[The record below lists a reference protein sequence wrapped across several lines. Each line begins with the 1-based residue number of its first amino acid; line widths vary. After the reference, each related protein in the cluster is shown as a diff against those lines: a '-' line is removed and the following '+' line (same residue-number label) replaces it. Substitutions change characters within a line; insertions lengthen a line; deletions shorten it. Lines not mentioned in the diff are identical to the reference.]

1 MKFAKLGFS
10 TVSTL
15 LALAV
20 AVPVSAADPRAIAAE
35 VDRVAQAAVTN
46 GVSPGLQIAIFK
58 DGAPVLVKGY
68 GQADLEQRAPV
79 ANGSVFRIGSVT
91 KQFTAAAILKL
102 QEEGR
107 LSVDDRLVKYLPTFP
122 GADGITIRQLLQ
134 HTSGL
139 SNYPD
144 PADATV
150 KILPRSTD
158 EMVAYLGARSKGS
171 DFAPGSSWSY
181 SNAGYFLLGAIVE
194 KVEGEALATVLKRR
208 FFVPLGMTQT
218 ALDDESEIVPGRARG
233 YDGDGPG
240 TFRNAEFISMTVPRG
255 AGAMR
260 STASDLARWN
270 AALFGG
276 KVLKPAT
283 FAAMIAP
290 GTLANGQSSG
300 AIILKQYGTA
310 SDYGFGLETS
320 IVEGHRKVDHGGGI
334 DGFSASLAEFPQDRV
349 TVVVLSNTIGKGVGV
364 GEIAKRIERIALG
377 VAPK

>member
-1 MKFAKLGFS
+1 MKFAKFGFAA
-10 TVSTL
+10 VSM
-15 LALAV
+15 LAAM
-20 AVPVSAADPRAIAAE
+20 AMAAPSSAADMTATAAAIDRAA
-35 VDRVAQAAVTN
+35 RAAVTE
-46 GVSPGLQIAIFK
+46 GVSPGLQVAVFK

-68 GQADLEQRAPV
+68 GQADLEQQAPV
-79 ANGSVFRIGSVT
+79 ANSSVFRIGSVT

-107 LSVDDRLVKYLPTFP
+107 LSIDDRLAKYLPAFP

-144 PADATV
+144 PADTTV

-158 EMVAYLGARSKGS
+158 EMVAYLGARPKGS

-194 KVEGEALATVLKRR
+194 KVEGEKLAAVLKRR

-218 ALDDESEIVPGRARG
+218 ALDDESEIVPGRAHG

-240 TFRNAEFISMTVPRG
+240 KFKNAEFISMTVPRG

-283 FAAMIAP
+283 FTAMIAP
-290 GTLANGQSSG
+290 GTLANGQG
-300 AIILKQYGTA
+300 TGPVILKQYGTA

-349 TVVVLSNTIGKGVGV
+349 TVVVLSNTIGKGVGA
-364 GEIAKRIERIALG
+364 GEIARRIERIALG
-377 VAPK
+377 LTP